1 MIPSTYNFMGIPE
14 AWRIATG
21 SGRTVGLT
29 DTGIYYTGEQM
40 TTNVRAGHS
49 ANRFVTYT
57 NTTNYAEPYIAD
69 DACSHGP
76 RMAGVIAAP
85 RDNSGPVGVA
95 WGANFVSVRHNDDV
109 TVFDAYYAT
118 QAINLAGSNG
128 SDIIVMAWGA
138 ADVWFSS
145 IEDAIKYW
153 HYNFGRLFVGAAG
166 STGVCIDYL
175 LRNNTF
181 FPAEI
186 PEVIAVT
193 GVDDDGRLA
202 CNVMHGPGVDLAA
215 HIDQVTTGRYSDVV
229 TIMASSNA
237 AGVVGGMAALV
248 WNRYPTMSRDQVRQ
262 RLESMASY
270 GLSGN
275 KDGDIGYGIVNA
287 YRAVG
292 GFYDLRIDGPTCLG
306 AYEADEVTLTA
317 MPYGDG
323 PFTYKWHDGQT
334 GKSATFLAPAPGETA
349 EYLVY
354 VTDGLEGKTRSRA
367 HYVEKLPTTDTRLM
381 C

>member
-1 MIPSTYNFMGIPE
+1 
-14 AWRIATG
+14 
-21 SGRTVGLT
+21 
-29 DTGIYYTGEQM
+29 
-40 TTNVRAGHS
+40 
-49 ANRFVTYT
+49 
-57 NTTNYAEPYIAD
+57 
-69 DACSHGP
+69 
-76 RMAGVIAAP
+76 
-85 RDNSGPVGVA
+85 
-95 WGANFVSVRHNDDV
+95 
-109 TVFDAYYAT
+109 
-118 QAINLAGSNG
+118 
-128 SDIIVMAWGA
+128 MAWGA

-166 STGVCIDYL
+166 STGVCVDYL

-193 GVDDDGRLA
+193 GVDDDGKLA

-215 HIDQVTTGRYSDVV
+215 HVDQVTTGRYSDVV

-334 GKSATFLAPAPGETA
+334 GKSATFPAPAPGETA

-354 VTDGLEGKTRSRA
+354 VTDGLEGKMRSRA